1 MNCYLHVIDGEV
13 ETLRT
18 LINNYVVFRHEIVCC
33 TFTENLALHRP
44 AWQNTTYWSNIAERA
59 VDGLKSNLDR
69 HGRQCAL
76 SWDHQTTAEWR
87 VDLGAIRS
95 IHHVS
100 IQYVT
105 GNDMWGSLSY

>member
-1 MNCYLHVIDGEV
+1 MKVMV
-13 ETLRT
+13 EQHSQV
-18 LINNYVVFRHEIVCC
+18 INNYAIHEIKKIVCC
-33 TFTENLALHRP
+33 MFAENLALHRP

-76 SWDHQTTAEWR
+76 SWDHQRTAEWR
-87 VDLGAIRS
+87 VDLGAVRN

-105 GNDMWGSLSY
+105 GNDEWGILFY